1 MTQLVKLFE
10 PGRIGRMEVKNRIIL
25 APLGNGFLFAT
36 KPGGY
41 LTDRHLAFYEARAKG
56 GVGMIQLSVSAL
68 GRPYATGL
76 VFGPGLLS
84 IVDDEHIASARAFTD
99 AMHAHGTKVSFQI
112 THHGAA
118 IARIVAARPPVE
130 YPELM
135 RVVAPT
141 GRRDPVTGFETHTLT
156 VEEIHAIVEAF
167 GQAARRGKAAGFDA
181 VRIQGC
187 HGYLIHQFLS
197 PRTNQRTDEYGGSLE
212 NRCRFAVEVTQRVR
226 REVGPDYPIIFR
238 MNGDDF
244 LEGGITLDDA
254 VEHAKLFVEA
264 GADALDISS
273 GPFETH
279 HWQFPGMHQPF
290 APLARLA
297 GRIKKAVSVPI
308 ITAGKIDAL
317 HGEEVLREGLADFVQ
332 MARALM
338 ADPELPNKAREGRLE
353 DIRPC
358 IYCGHCQNPQ
368 HRAADGSAQCSVN
381 PAMGRELEYKLEP
394 ASRPKKVVVIGGGTA
409 GMEAA
414 RTLAERGHAVSLYEK
429 GERLGG
435 QWRVLAAYRPEVET
449 LLEYQARG
457 LAKAGVA
464 VHLNRALSADEVRQ
478 LAPDAVVVATGAR
491 PAQPADVPGI
501 DGPNVVQAVD
511 VLAGRAEV
519 GREVVIIGG
528 RLVGLDTA
536 LFLAER
542 GKSVSVIS
550 RSKIARDVP
559 HNLKLALMEKLV
571 RAGVRLYP
579 HTVPDSITPKGVNAW
594 WDAGRPPQKE
604 NVFVFFPAD
613 TVVLAVGAESEAAIA
628 EELRQFVPEVRVI
641 GDAAAV
647 GDVFDAVH
655 SGAEVGR
662 AL

>member
-1 MTQLVKLFE
+1 MQTLAKLFE
-10 PGRIGRMEVKNRIIL
+10 PGRIGTMEVKNRIIL

-84 IVDDEHIASARAFTD
+84 IVDDDHIASARKFTD
-99 AMHAHGTKVSFQI
+99 AIHAHGTKVTFQI
-112 THHGAA
+112 THHGAV
-118 IARIVAARPPVE
+118 IARSVAQRPPVE

-141 GRRDPVTGFETHTLT
+141 GKRDILTGFETHSLT
-156 VEEIHAIVEAF
+156 IDEIEGIIEAF

-197 PRTNQRTDEYGGSLE
+197 PRTNQRTDEYGGSIE
-212 NRCRFAVEVTQRVR
+212 NRCRFACEVTRRVR
-226 REVGPDYPIIFR
+226 EEVGPDYPIIFR

-244 LEGGITLDDA
+244 LEGGITLEDA
-254 VEHAKLFVEA
+254 VQHGRFFVEA
-264 GADALDISS
+264 GADALDVSS

-279 HWQFPGMHQPF
+279 HWQFPGMQQPF

-297 GRIKKAVSVPI
+297 GTIKKAVAVPV

-317 HGEEVLREGLADFVQ
+317 NGERILEEGSADFIQ

-338 ADPELPNKAREGRLE
+338 ADAELPNKAREGRLL

-358 IYCGHCQNPQ
+358 IYCGHCQNPA
-368 HRAADGSAQCSVN
+368 HRAEDGAAQCTVN
-381 PAMGRELEYKLEP
+381 LALGRELEYEVEP
-394 ASRPKKVVVIGGGTA
+394 ADRRKKVVVIGGGTA

-414 RTLAERGHAVSLYEK
+414 RTLAERGHEVSLHE
-429 GERLGG
+429 EADHMGG
-435 QWRVLAAYRPEVET
+435 QWNVLAAYRPEVDT
-449 LLEYQARG
+449 LLRYQERG
-457 LAKAGVA
+457 LEQAGV
-464 VHLNRALSADEVRQ
+464 EVR
-478 LAPDAVVVATGAR
+478 LNHKLTADDVREMAPDAVVVATGAR
-491 PAQPADVPGI
+491 PASLDVPGV
-501 DGPNVVQAVD
+501 DSPNVVQAIE
-511 VLAGRAEV
+511 VLEESVVV
-519 GREVVIIGG
+519 GQEVVIIGG

-542 GKSVSVIS
+542 GKSVSIIS
-550 RSKIARDVP
+550 RSKIARGVD
-559 HNLKLALMEKLV
+559 HNLKLALMEKLI
-571 RAGVRLYP
+571 AHGVRLYP
-579 HTVPDSITPKGVNAW
+579 NTVPDSITERGVNAW
-594 WDAGRPPQKE
+594 WDSGEPPAKDH
-604 NVFVFFPAD
+604 VFVFFKAD
-613 TVVLAVGAESEAAIA
+613 TVVLAVGARSDDGLTEALSGLA
-628 EELRQFVPEVRVI
+628 PEVYTI
-641 GDAAAV
+641 GDAAGV
-647 GDVFDAVH
+647 RDVFDAIH
-655 SGAEVGR
+655 EGADVGR
-662 AL
+662 RI

>member
-1 MTQLVKLFE
+1 MQTLAKLFE
-10 PGRIGRMEVKNRIIL
+10 PGRIGTMEVKNRIIL

-84 IVDDEHIASARAFTD
+84 IVDDDHIASARKFTD
-99 AMHAHGTKVSFQI
+99 AIHAHGTKVTFQI
-112 THHGAA
+112 THHGAV
-118 IARIVAARPPVE
+118 IARSVAQRPPVE

-141 GRRDPVTGFETHTLT
+141 GKRDILTGFETHSLT
-156 VEEIHAIVEAF
+156 IDEIEGIIEAF

-197 PRTNQRTDEYGGSLE
+197 PRTNQRTDEYGGSIE
-212 NRCRFAVEVTQRVR
+212 NRCRFACEVTRRVR
-226 REVGPDYPIIFR
+226 EEVGPDYPIIFR

-244 LEGGITLDDA
+244 LEGGITLEDA
-254 VEHAKLFVEA
+254 VQHGRFFVEA
-264 GADALDISS
+264 GADALDVSS

-279 HWQFPGMHQPF
+279 HWQFPGMQQPF

-297 GRIKKAVSVPI
+297 GTIKKAVAVPI

-317 HGEEVLREGLADFVQ
+317 NGERILEEGSADFIQ

-338 ADPELPNKAREGRLE
+338 ADAELPNKAREGRLL

-358 IYCGHCQNPQ
+358 IYCGHCQNPA
-368 HRAADGSAQCSVN
+368 HRAEDGAAQCTVN
-381 PAMGRELEYKLEP
+381 LALGRELEYEVEP
-394 ASRPKKVVVIGGGTA
+394 ADRRKKVVVIGGGTA

-414 RTLAERGHAVSLYEK
+414 RTLAERGHEVSLHE
-429 GERLGG
+429 EADHMGG
-435 QWRVLAAYRPEVET
+435 QWNVLAAYRPEVDT
-449 LLEYQARG
+449 LLRYQERG
-457 LAKAGVA
+457 LEQAGV
-464 VHLNRALSADEVRQ
+464 EVR
-478 LAPDAVVVATGAR
+478 LNHKLTADDVREMAPDAVVVATGAR
-491 PAQPADVPGI
+491 PASLDVPGV
-501 DGPNVVQAVD
+501 DSPNVVQAIE
-511 VLAGRAEV
+511 VLEESVVV
-519 GREVVIIGG
+519 GQEVVIIGG

-542 GKSVSVIS
+542 GKSVSIIS
-550 RSKIARDVP
+550 RSKIARGVD
-559 HNLKLALMEKLV
+559 HNLKLALMEKLI
-571 RAGVRLYP
+571 AHGVRLYP
-579 HTVPDSITPKGVNAW
+579 NTVPDSITERGVNAW
-594 WDAGRPPQKE
+594 WDSGEPPAKDH
-604 NVFVFFPAD
+604 VFVFFKAD
-613 TVVLAVGAESEAAIA
+613 TVVLAVGARSDDGLADALSGLA
-628 EELRQFVPEVRVI
+628 PEVYTI
-641 GDAAAV
+641 GDAAGV
-647 GDVFDAVH
+647 RDVFDAIH
-655 SGAEVGR
+655 EGADVGR
-662 AL
+662 RI